1 MSGQIAKIT
10 SGIDYVAIDAGDDR
24 YVYVF
29 TSSTPAI
36 ATIGSLLSE
45 DNSSVFTIDAAALCM
60 VKLVMICHELI
71 HSVVHEDGDAKH
83 IVGGA
88 SVE

>member
-10 SGIDYVAIDAGDDR
+10 SGIDYVAIDAGDGR
-24 YVYVF
+24 CVYVF

-45 DNSSVFTIDAAALCM
+45 DDSSVVTIADAALFM
-60 VKLVMICHELI
+60 VNLVMICHKLI
-71 HSVVHEDGDAKH
+71 HS
-83 IVGGA
+83 
-88 SVE
+88 